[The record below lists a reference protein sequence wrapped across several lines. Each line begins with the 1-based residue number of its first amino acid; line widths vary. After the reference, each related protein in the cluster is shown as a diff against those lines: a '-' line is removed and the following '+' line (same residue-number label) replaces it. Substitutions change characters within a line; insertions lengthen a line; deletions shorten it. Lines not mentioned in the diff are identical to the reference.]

1 MKQIIVSVPEALSR
15 WHHILQS
22 ISRPVET
29 IPYTEGIQR
38 IIAAP
43 LQAKHAYPPYRK
55 SPFDGYA
62 LGNGFT
68 GNTFTVVATIGAGEV
83 YDEPVGPTEAV
94 RLMTGCAVPDYCG
107 TVVMQEQ
114 VDRQDNTIT
123 VTSPIKEGENI
134 IPIGEECQAG
144 AMIAPV
150 GTVLTS
156 GLLAAAVGLGCH
168 TMTVYK
174 KVTVLLLTSGHELL
188 SAEMALTKGKIYNS
202 NKVLLKQLLLREGIA
217 TVTHYHVSDEPDK
230 LDYEKRRVQEL
241 SQDADMIISTGGVS
255 VGLFDTMPDIYAS
268 LGATQLYTRLTMR
281 PGSASYGGYL
291 RRSSGQIVPILG
303 LSGNPAAAFN
313 AYYLL
318 GRPILRYLAGR
329 ANVQPVTTT
338 CRLCGDIP
346 KKQNPVDRYIQG
358 VFSFPHGIPTFTPNQ
373 VLTSSAL
380 LGLAQTNALA
390 MIPKGAP
397 PCRDGDTVTV
407 LLLE

>member
-1 MKQIIVSVPEALSR
+1 MNQIIVSVPEALSR

-29 IPYTEGIQR
+29 IPYTEGIHR
-38 IIAAP
+38 ILATP
-43 LQAKHAYPPYRK
+43 LRAKHAYPPYRK

-62 LGNGFT
+62 LGKGFT
-68 GNTFTVVATIGAGEV
+68 GTTFTVIATIGAGEV
-83 YDEPVGPTEAV
+83 YDKPVGPTEAV

-114 VDRQDNTIT
+114 VERHGNRITI
-123 VTSPIKEGENI
+123 TSPIEEGENI
-134 IPIGEECQAG
+134 IPIGEECQADT
-144 AMIAPV
+144 MIAPP

-174 KVTVLLLTSGHELL
+174 KIKVLLLTSGHELL

-202 NKVLLKQLLLREGIA
+202 NKVLLKQLLLQEGTA
-217 TVTHYHVSDEPDK
+217 TVTHYHVSDEPHK
-230 LDYEKRRVQEL
+230 LDYEKKRVSEL

-255 VGLFDTMPDIYAS
+255 VGLFDTMPDIYAA
-268 LGATQLYTRLTMR
+268 LGATQVYTRLTMR

-291 RRSSGQIVPILG
+291 TRANGQIVPILG

-313 AYYLL
+313 AYHLL
-318 GRPILRYLAGR
+318 GRPIFRHLAGHSDIT
-329 ANVQPVTTT
+329 PVTTT
-338 CRLCGDIP
+338 CRMCGDIQ
-346 KKQNPVDRYIQG
+346 KKGNPVDRYIQG
-358 VFSFPHGIPTFTPNQ
+358 IFSFSHGLPTFTPNQ

-397 PCRDGDTVTV
+397 PCHDGDTVTV